1 MICTGNPDP
10 LDISTSP
17 HISDNV
23 TITSKPHDFG
33 LQKLKG
39 FVIAS
44 LNIGSL
50 VKHIDQLRINMKN
63 QTVDILA
70 INETRLDDTINDS
83 EIEISN
89 YTLTRRDR
97 SRHGGGVAIYVRNP
111 IQFKLRNDLRD
122 DDLELLCIE
131 INKSKTKPFLISTWY
146 RPPNASVELFEK
158 FNCILTK
165 IESLHLEST
174 IIGDFNCNVLADVL
188 DNNTK
193 HLIELY
199 M

>member
-1 MICTGNPDP
+1 MP
-10 LDISTSP
+10 LD
-17 HISDNV
+17 
-23 TITSKPHDFG
+23 
-33 LQKLKG
+33 
-39 FVIAS
+39 
-44 LNIGSL
+44 IGSL
-50 VKHIDQLRINMKN
+50 VKHIDQLRINIKN

-97 SRHGGGVAIYVRNP
+97 SRHSGGVAIYVRNP

-131 INKSKTKPFLISTWY
+131 INKSKTKLFLISTWY

-193 HLIELY
+193 HLIELCDLY
-199 M
+199 QYSQLITQPTRITASSSTLIDLIPTNINLRHLVSNILE

>member
-1 MICTGNPDP
+1 M
-10 LDISTSP
+10 
-17 HISDNV
+17 
-23 TITSKPHDFG
+23 
-33 LQKLKG
+33 
-39 FVIAS
+39 
-44 LNIGSL
+44 
-50 VKHIDQLRINMKN
+50 
-63 QTVDILA
+63 A
-70 INETRLDDTINDS
+70 INETRLGDTINDS

-97 SRHGGGVAIYVRNP
+97 SRHGSGVAIYVRNP

-146 RPPNASVELFEK
+146 KPPNASVELFEK

-193 HLIELY
+193 HLIELCDLY
-199 M
+199 QYSQLITQPTCITHSLTLF

>member
-131 INKSKTKPFLISTWY
+131 INKSKTKPFLKSTWY